1 MVLHLQHGGA
11 APLAGAH
18 RAAKV
23 HVAPY
28 GGDNSYREAVMSNPS
43 KPRQFT
49 AEEAREILEAS
60 LAYYSAEPV
69 PTKDEV
75 QEAPASWF
83 PYYEA
88 A

>member
-1 MVLHLQHGGA
+1 
-11 APLAGAH
+11 
-18 RAAKV
+18 
-23 HVAPY
+23 
-28 GGDNSYREAVMSNPS
+28 MSNPS

-60 LAYYSAEPV
+60 LAYYSVEPV